1 MGLLYGVGIKD
12 VDYNV
17 YKTGSVDGK
26 RKVLWHCPFYKTWSR
41 MLERCQSEKLHVKY
55 PTYRGCS
62 FISNWVYLSNFKAWM
77 ETQDWE
83 GKQLDKDLLVP
94 GNKLYSPET
103 CVFVDQR
110 VNTFI
115 TESTSARGKFMIG
128 VSYEKSS
135 NRFVAQCWSVVER
148 KNIRIGRYRTEQ
160 EAHQAW
166 LSFKLEQAHILASQ
180 QTDSR
185 IAEALVKRYENYT
198 P

>member
-1 MGLLYGVGIKD
+1 MGLLHGVGIKD

-62 FISNWVYLSNFKAWM
+62 FISNWVYLSNLKAWM

-148 KNIRIGRYRTEQ
+148 KKEYSYRKIQDRARST
-160 EAHQAW
+160 
-166 LSFKLEQAHILASQ
+166 SSYPVR
-180 QTDSR
+180 SR
-185 IAEALVKRYENYT
+185 LIDGGKNPSIYYLVIT
-198 P
+198 VTVFQSVG